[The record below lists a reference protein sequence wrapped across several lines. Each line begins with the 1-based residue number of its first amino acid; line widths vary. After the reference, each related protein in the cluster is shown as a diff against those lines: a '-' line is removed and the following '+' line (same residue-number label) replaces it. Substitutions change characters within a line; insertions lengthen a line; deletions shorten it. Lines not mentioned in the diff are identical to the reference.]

1 MATEETITGYLVEN
15 VSNTVGDIVKQEV
28 YKQYGLEVSLR
39 LRWINDGATWVYDV
53 MIENVDKKQ
62 FTLVSEFA
70 YGIVKGIRAYLN
82 YEG

>member
-1 MATEETITGYLVEN
+1 MSGEAYSGHLVEN

-39 LRWINDGATWVYDV
+39 LRWINNGATWVYDV
-53 MIENVDKKQ
+53 LLENVDKKQ

-70 YGIVKGIRAYLN
+70 YGIVKGIAAYLD